1 MESKLNMKLN
11 ELDEWMFSA
20 RDDIDTL
27 GHNVDIFE
35 EENRR
40 MKEEVRMQAE
50 KIDYLENQSRRQNLM
65 FYNIPKQQQ
74 EETWDDC
81 EQAVQQVIKNIL
93 NITTDVVIERAH
105 RVGSAIRA
113 KLHSFRDEHLILK
126 NAHKLKQYNET
137 KEDKRQKIGI
147 SEDFSQT
154 VRNKRRGLTEML
166 RVYRNDERK
175 ATLVYDKRII
185 DDGIFTYNLDTEQIE
200 CLKRKRH
207 SQRRSNSNNNKA
219 KKSSQETR
227 QERGTRPEPE
237 NKRTASEPGTGRQH
251 RAYRKPTSSEQ
262 NFDFHSTG

>member
-11 ELDEWMFSA
+11 ELEEWMFSA

-27 GHNVDIFE
+27 GHNVDILE
-35 EENRR
+35 EENRK

-113 KLHSFRDEHLILK
+113 KLHSFRDKQLILK

-147 SEDFSQT
+147 SEDFSQI

-166 RVYRNDERK
+166 RVYRKDERK
-175 ATLVYDKRII
+175 ATLVYDKLIT
-185 DDGIFTYNLDTEQIE
+185 DDGIL
-200 CLKRKRH
+200 C
-207 SQRRSNSNNNKA
+207 
-219 KKSSQETR
+219 
-227 QERGTRPEPE
+227 
-237 NKRTASEPGTGRQH
+237 
-251 RAYRKPTSSEQ
+251 
-262 NFDFHSTG
+262 